1 MSEMTAYVIDE
12 KGEEVISERHKK
24 DFKKEYEIKESVTE
38 NTGSFTDI
46 SFDDI

>member
-1 MSEMTAYVIDE
+1 MAE

-24 DFKKEYEIKESVTE
+24 DYKKEYETKEFVAETE
-38 NTGSFTDI
+38 TAGSFTDI